1 MSFQRGLERDLP
13 GESTPFRAGTITT
26 AAGASAAN
34 EPSNTRK
41 SSDVFQ
47 QKMAKSTGVLI
58 GTDLNSVQFNSQVAN
73 AIQEETASINS
84 KKEANDFDMPIES
97 NEQSR
102 FVNTSFLLIF
112 SCEI

>member
-1 MSFQRGLERDLP
+1 M
-13 GESTPFRAGTITT
+13 ITT
-26 AAGASAAN
+26 SPTLN
-34 EPSNTRK
+34 ESSNAKK

-47 QKMAKSTGVLI
+47 QKMSKSTGVLI

-102 FVNTSFLLIF
+102 LIDVSFLGITFLFVEF
-112 SCEI
+112 SR